1 MKSYLKLWEE
11 LATTADAGFGTGDEI
26 KDDDMRTLSKP
37 LSTDSRDYQKVQG
50 GIGAD
55 EGGEN

>member
-11 LATTADAGFGTGDEI
+11 LATTGDAGFGTGEEI
-26 KDDDMRTLSKP
+26 DDNDVRVPSGEF
-37 LSTDSRDYQKVQG
+37 DYQNRQG